1 MSEDSAQAAE
11 GPLDLPMTRHP
22 TWMLLRSLQQIRT
35 RVLYARAML
44 AEADAE
50 NEALRKMLAHDRT
63 LQNHLGASVCGRL
76 YALTMSMD
84 DDIGGADFG
93 LTKLNEFVTEFDE
106 VAHKEGKA

>member
-1 MSEDSAQAAE
+1 MAEDFAQAAE

-22 TWMLLRSLQQIRT
+22 TWMLLRSLQLIRT

-44 AEADAE
+44 AEASAE
-50 NEALRKMLAHDRT
+50 REAMRKMLAHDRP

-76 YALTMSMD
+76 YALQIDMD
-84 DDIGGADFG
+84 DNLNDCDYA
-93 LTKLNEFVTEFDE
+93 LTKLNELVTEFDE